1 MQNHRSISTGDEVAW
16 VAPHST
22 FDGVHVP
29 FLYQLTEQNQLLSL
43 GAFECG
49 LLCLQGCI
57 IAAHF
62 FCLGKQNN
70 APGVGITLLL
80 FFFLK
85 NHNILLEYYIIT
97 KGKLKLFEDKNTL
110 WPESGEWQR
119 TLSAHYFVSTQ
130 DSVFSTEWKHGY
142 EKVWWAL

>member
-29 FLYQLTEQNQLLSL
+29 FLYQLTKQNQLLSL

-57 IAAHF
+57 IAAQ

-70 APGVGITLLL
+70 TPGVGMTLL
-80 FFFLK
+80 FFRESL
-85 NHNILLEYYIIT
+85 YIIRILHNYRRQT
-97 KGKLKLFEDKNTL
+97 KI
-110 WPESGEWQR
+110 
-119 TLSAHYFVSTQ
+119 V
-130 DSVFSTEWKHGY
+130 
-142 EKVWWAL
+142 